1 MTSFLDSLPTS
12 AGGTPASSVSLVGP
26 ANFRSHFVRG
36 GIRLV
41 CLLAAD
47 LSVVLLGWWLV
58 QLARDGR
65 FGTAAM
71 DMVFSTLPPNAVSG
85 TQLAVA
91 LVAGMMLVGGYRR
104 GDPWRDPVRTL
115 SAAGLAVI
123 LTFYSD
129 VWHASADVVVVRA
142 LVIWLLVGGGL
153 IIARALV
160 RTLRET
166 IPLAQFRHPV
176 LEVRGSDGGGN
187 VDLGPEFPVVA
198 TLRERDFPEDLA
210 AMESWLEGG
219 VDTILVSGSLPADSF
234 GDLTDFAL
242 THGCRLICAPRARE
256 LVGIDSRPVRIEGH
270 PLLELTAP
278 GLRASQLV
286 LKRVLDVFASVVI
299 LILAS
304 PLLAAI
310 ALWIRA
316 DSPGPVLFSQARP
329 GFRGRRFPM
338 LKFRSMR
345 ADAEEVL
352 RADPELYELFL
363 QNDCKLPPDLDPRIT
378 QVGHFLRRT
387 SLDELPQ
394 LLNVLRG
401 DMSLVGPRPLVGP
414 ELENYS
420 GKIPALLSVKPGM
433 TGLWQITGRSRV
445 TFPERAILD
454 LEYVR
459 NWSLLRDLWIMFMT
473 VPAVLY
479 QRGAH

>member
-1 MTSFLDSLPTS
+1 MPSYLDSLPTS
-12 AGGTPASSVSLVGP
+12 AGGAQASSLRPVGP

-36 GIRLV
+36 GIRLA

-47 LSVVLLGWWLV
+47 LLVVLLGWWLV

-65 FGTAAM
+65 FGMAAM

-91 LVAGMMLVGGYRR
+91 LVVGMMLVGGYRR

-115 SAAGLAVI
+115 TGVGFGVVLA
-123 LTFYSD
+123 FYSD
-129 VWHASADVVVVRA
+129 VWHGSADLVVARA

-153 IIARALV
+153 VVARAIV

-166 IPLAQFRHPV
+166 VPMAQFRHPV
-176 LEVRGSDGGGN
+176 LEVRGSDGDGDM
-187 VDLGPEFPVVA
+187 DLGPEFPLVA
-198 TLRERDFPEDLA
+198 TLREEDLPEDLA

-219 VDTILVSGSLPADSF
+219 VDTILVSGSLPPASF
-234 GDLTDFAL
+234 GDVTDFAL

-256 LVGIDSRPVRIEGH
+256 LVGIDSRPVRIEGK
-270 PLLELTAP
+270 PLLELTTP
-278 GLRASQLV
+278 GLRASQIV
-286 LKRVLDVFASVVI
+286 LKRLLDIVASLLI
-299 LILAS
+299 LILIS
-304 PLLAAI
+304 PLLLAI

-316 DSPGPVLFSQARP
+316 DSPGPVLFSQSRP
-329 GFRGRRFPM
+329 GFRGRHFPM

-352 RADPELYELFL
+352 RADPELYDLFL

-378 QVGHFLRRT
+378 GAGRFLRKT